1 MNSPLNVFS
10 SLSIW
15 LVSLICVPLAALLLL
30 APLHR
35 LIVPKW
41 PVAIEEHSFSDGTTR
56 LMQASDT
63 HGLLRSRPLSAAVLD
78 LSTGQSTL
86 GYVVAIRAERLEQAE
101 SDTDGT
107 FSLRLPEKPH
117 WRIADLPVENLSCTL
132 ALSQPGQSPS
142 WLSCETVQRVVLP
155 NQLSVLQKLEVALA
169 RLENTDSDQEN
180 SDQRSMDDLETQAQ
194 EQPEVSD

>member
-15 LVSLICVPLAALLLL
+15 LVSLICLPLAALLLL

-41 PVAIEEHSFSDGTTR
+41 PVTIEEHSFSDGTTR
-56 LMQASDT
+56 LMQAADAQ
-63 HGLLRSRPLSAAVLD
+63 GLLRSRPLSAAVLD
-78 LSTGQSTL
+78 LNTGQSMI
-86 GYVVAIRAERLEQAE
+86 GYVVAIQSGGPEQAE
-101 SDTDGT
+101 SGTDRAV
-107 FSLRLPEKPH
+107 SLRLPEQSH
-117 WRIADLPVENLSCTL
+117 WRTDGLPAADQPCRL
-132 ALSQPGQSPS
+132 ALSQPGQSPY
-142 WLSCETVQRVVLP
+142 WLPCENIQRVVLP

-169 RLENTDSDQEN
+169 RLEDTDSNQE
-180 SDQRSMDDLETQAQ
+180 STDQRSMDDLETQAQ